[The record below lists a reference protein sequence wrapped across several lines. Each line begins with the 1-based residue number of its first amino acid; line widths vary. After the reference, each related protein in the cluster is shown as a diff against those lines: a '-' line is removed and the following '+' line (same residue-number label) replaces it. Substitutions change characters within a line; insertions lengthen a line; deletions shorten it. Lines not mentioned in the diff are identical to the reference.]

1 MSNDSEKINRLDELL
16 QQSQPEVLSSHQEI
30 ISLALAIDDIED
42 RDLALLNA
50 AKALA
55 SAGEAPT
62 ARSAAM
68 AIATDFEKATALYE
82 ISARLASGD
91 QREEALSVLRE
102 AEQVVESVGEPWQ
115 QAELLCQ
122 VAQLLTELEG
132 PERAR
137 LAWDRAISVAQLGE
151 NSTDMQRSADSASV
165 LREISEKLTLLGEE
179 EKAKGV
185 AQSIRSPGYRDGAL
199 QAINRIRAGP

>member
-1 MSNDSEKINRLDELL
+1 
-16 QQSQPEVLSSHQEI
+16 
-30 ISLALAIDDIED
+30 
-42 RDLALLNA
+42 
-50 AKALA
+50 
-55 SAGEAPT
+55 
-62 ARSAAM
+62 M